1 MEHKVFELP
10 TRTDGD
16 RQLAGDVKR
25 ALRVGSEPP
34 ATTPRNQNGSNMQPP
49 YSAWANRSNMEPPTL
64 DNTSNM
70 QRGRAR

>member
-1 MEHKVFELP
+1 MGNRVFELGTATEGD
-10 TRTDGD
+10 TRV
-16 RQLAGDVKR
+16 AADVRR
-25 ALRVGSEPP
+25 ALAVPVEPP